1 MKRRE
6 DIGCSILVTTHNC
19 SSLTRFPN
27 SVGREPFKL
36 FELRDSDMRFLR
48 FPSSFG
54 TDPDNAF
61 MPRLMYRMAVNS
73 PRNDG
78 KGPVK

>member
-61 MPRLMYRMAVNS
+61 MPRLLVFARDKV
-73 PRNDG
+73 
-78 KGPVK
+78 